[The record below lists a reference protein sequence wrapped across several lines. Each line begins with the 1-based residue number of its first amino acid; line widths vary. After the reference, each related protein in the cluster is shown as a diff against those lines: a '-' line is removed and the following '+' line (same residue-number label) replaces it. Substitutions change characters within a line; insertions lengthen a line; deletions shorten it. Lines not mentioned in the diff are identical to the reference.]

1 MKPRRVAILFN
12 RVAPDASRDDLDVL
26 DQVRLV
32 AGALSEL
39 GFAPAEVPLTLD
51 LDWAAKR
58 LRRLRPWLVFN
69 LAESVGGDGKLVHL
83 APALLDHLR
92 LPYTGCPTEAMF
104 LTCHK
109 VWAKRV
115 LDAGGVP
122 TPEWLHV
129 SSPAPESLPA
139 GHYIVKS
146 VWEHASAW
154 FDEQAI
160 RPLES
165 VKHLAGVLRQ
175 KKEQTGQE
183 FYAER
188 YIDGREFNVA
198 VLAGTVLPIPEMRF
212 LEFPPE
218 RFKVVDYRAKWDE
231 ASFEYTHTVA
241 GFDFPPEDGPLLQT
255 LGGLARRCWDLFGL
269 RGYARVDFRVDPD
282 GRPWVMEVNANP
294 CISPDAGFIRAARRA
309 GLSDAGTV
317 GGIVDDAL
325 ARFSLN
331 R

>member
-1 MKPRRVAILFN
+1 MRPRRVAVLFN
-12 RVAPDASRDDLDVL
+12 QVPPDASKDDLDVL

-32 AGALSEL
+32 AAGLTEL
-39 GFAPAEVPLTLD
+39 GYAPVELPFTLG
-51 LDWAAKR
+51 LDRAARR
-58 LRRLRPWLVFN
+58 LKRLRPWLVFN

-92 LPYTGCPTEAMF
+92 LPYTGCPTDAMF
-104 LTCHK
+104 LSCHK

-122 TPEWLHV
+122 TPEWLFAGGRA
-129 SSPAPESLPA
+129 PAALPA
-139 GHYIVKS
+139 GHYIFKS

-154 FDEQAI
+154 FDAQAI
-160 RPLES
+160 RPMEN
-165 VKHLAGVLRQ
+165 AGQIAEALRQ
-175 KKEQTGQE
+175 KVAQSGQE

-198 VLAGTVLPIPEMRF
+198 LLAGTVLPIPEMRF
-212 LEFPPE
+212 LDFPPD

-231 ASFEYTHTVA
+231 ESFEYTHTVA
-241 GFDFPPEDGPLLQT
+241 GFDFPAADAPLLES
-255 LGGLARRCWDLFGL
+255 LGAMARRCWDLFGL
-269 RGYARVDFRVDPD
+269 RGYARVDFRVDAD

-309 GLSDAGTV
+309 GLTDARAIGR
-317 GGIVDDAL
+317 IVDDAL